1 MVCRSLDCCHT
12 RNLLSATRRVVVR
25 VRALEDETT
34 HDVAAVEV
42 DTADVAQAVALVS
55 RCRKSGI
62 KLPPVLIVLDDPK
75 RWAAVRPLLQL
86 AKVAPDR
93 LLIGAKVGTIYDGT
107 GHRRILPPTRAGP
120 WIDAKRVQ
128 TLLAPG

>member
-12 RNLLSATRRVVVR
+12 RNLLSTTRRVVVR

-62 KLPPVLIVLDDPK
+62 KLPPVLIVLDDP
-75 RWAAVRPLLQL
+75 RRGAARPPLRQR
-86 AKVAPDR
+86 AKPPPER
-93 LLIGAKVGTIYDGT
+93 LLRGGKVGTVYDGA
-107 GHRRILPPTRAGP
+107 GH
-120 WIDAKRVQ
+120 
-128 TLLAPG
+128 